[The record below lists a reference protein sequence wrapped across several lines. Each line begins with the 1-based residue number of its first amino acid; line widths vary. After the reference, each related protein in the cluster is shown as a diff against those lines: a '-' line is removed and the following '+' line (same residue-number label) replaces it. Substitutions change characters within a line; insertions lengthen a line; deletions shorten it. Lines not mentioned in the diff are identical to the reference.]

1 MEKNPYEFVRRKR
14 KEKFQIRIKNSLK
27 VISALV
33 ILFFLFMF
41 YLN

>member
-27 VISALV
+27 VILALV
-33 ILFFLFMF
+33 ILFFLYKF

>member
-14 KEKFQIRIKNSLK
+14 KEKFQMKIKNSLK

-33 ILFFLFMF
+33 ILFFLNIF